1 VLTEALRNDPDDAVA
16 AKLLR
21 LVKKGET
28 LKEQGNAAFKA
39 GKSEEALA
47 AYSSALE
54 LDVRNKVLNS
64 KLHCNMAAVLQKAG
78 KMDEAIAACD
88 ASIALDGSYVKAF
101 LRRAQASVAVGT
113 VDSLSGAVRDY
124 SRAKEL
130 LSAPAATPSAS
141 SSSSSSSAAAAAA
154 ASRGQTPAISA
165 ENQATLR
172 EVEAGLKV
180 AHAALKKAKKK
191 DYYKLLEIDRHAD
204 DDAIKKA
211 YKKAALKWHPDRHS
225 NDSEADQKRAEA
237 IFKDITGERLPL
249 WAPSLARGRGSVCAS
264 PPLTSHTYPP
274 SDPPPYSSL
283 PTLPLSFCRGQPG
296 AL

>member
-1 VLTEALRNDPDDAVA
+1 MLTEALRNDPDDAVA

-88 ASIALDGSYVKAF
+88 ASIALDGTYVKAF

-141 SSSSSSSAAAAAA
+141 SSSSAAAAAAA

-237 IFKDITGERLPL
+237 IFKDITGERLPCSAL
-249 WAPSLARGRGSVCAS
+249 YRERVAQWVCAPLSPSSPSL
-264 PPLTSHTYPP
+264 THTHT
-274 SDPPPYSSL
+274 L
-283 PTLPLSFCRGQPG
+283 LPLPLFLLSPCRGQPG